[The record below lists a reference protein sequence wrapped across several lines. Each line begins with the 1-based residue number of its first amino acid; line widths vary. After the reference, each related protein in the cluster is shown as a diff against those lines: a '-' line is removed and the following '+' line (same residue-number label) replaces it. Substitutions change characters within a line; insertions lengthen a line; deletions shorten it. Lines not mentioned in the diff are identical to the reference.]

1 MSDLVKHENSEVAV
15 VSDNQAMTPMQLLQ
29 IATEKGVDV
38 GVLERLM
45 DLSERHEAKEAK
57 KAFIRALNEFK
68 KNPPQIVKDIQVSFG
83 KTEYKH
89 ADLTQV
95 AGKISDALL
104 EVGISHRWKT
114 SSEGQFTKV
123 TCILTHEDGHSEDT
137 SLQAGADNSGGKNPI
152 QGIGSTVTYLQRY
165 TLLAATGIA
174 VRGED
179 DDGMQGDYKKL
190 LNSDQRA
197 EIDGLIDQSKT
208 DKEIFCKTF
217 GIKSVSDMKNSQYGS
232 ATRLL
237 TSKIKKAQ
245 S

>member
-1 MSDLVKHENSEVAV
+1 MVEDKTELTVIDDTKP
-15 VSDNQAMTPMQLLQ
+15 MTPMQLLQ
-29 IATEKGVDV
+29 VATEKGVDV

-114 SSEGQFTKV
+114 SSEGNFTKV

-179 DDGMQGDYKKL
+179 DDGMQGQHQKL
-190 LNSDQRA
+190 IDDDQRT
-197 EIDGLIDQSKT
+197 EIEGLIDQSKA
-208 DKEIFCKTF
+208 DIEIFCKTF
-217 GIKSVSDMKNSQYGS
+217 GVKSLADMKNSQYGS

-237 TSKIKKAQ
+237 KSKIKKAQ